1 MKKEKIGLNLNYN
14 MKKYEYISRPLQ
26 TNEHLNELGQLGWEL
41 VCVNNNIFIFKRE
54 INER

>member
-54 INER
+54 ISER